1 MKRRAACAF
10 ALVLIAGSAI
20 AQEYPTKAVR
30 LIVPASAGGGLDIM
44 ARAVGQEL
52 SPMWG
57 QAVVVDNRPGAG
69 ILLGTEMASKA
80 PADGYTLL
88 LVNAN
93 LAPNLLL
100 QNKLDVG
107 KRLTGV
113 AQIANLPTVLAV
125 NAALPVKSIAE
136 LIALAKTSLLAYSTT
151 GLGTTSNLCGEMLK
165 LAAKVNITHVP
176 YKGGSPAMIAII
188 SGEVAMGFAS
198 LASATVYAKANQV
211 RILAVASAERSRL
224 APDIPTIA
232 ESVPGVVLETWVGM
246 VAPAGVPQAVLRKI
260 NAGVLKAV
268 AMPSTSQR
276 LTDLG
281 YDLAPGTPEQMNE
294 LIRSDLAT
302 FSKVMRDANIRAN

>member
-1 MKRRAACAF
+1 
-10 ALVLIAGSAI
+10 
-20 AQEYPTKAVR
+20 
-30 LIVPASAGGGLDIM
+30 
-44 ARAVGQEL
+44 
-52 SPMWG
+52 
-57 QAVVVDNRPGAG
+57 
-69 ILLGTEMASKA
+69 MASKA

-113 AQIANLPTVLAV
+113 AQIASLPTVLAV
-125 NAALPVKSIAE
+125 NAALPVKSVGE
-136 LIALAKTSLLAYSTT
+136 LIALAKSSRLAYSTT

-176 YKGGSPAMIAII
+176 YKGGSPAMVAII

-198 LASATVYAKANQV
+198 LASAET
-211 RILAVASAERSRL
+211 
-224 APDIPTIA
+224 
-232 ESVPGVVLETWVGM
+232 VPGVVLETWVGM
-246 VAPAGVPQAVLRKI
+246 VAPAGVPQSVLRKI
-260 NAGVLKAV
+260 NAGLLKAV
-268 AMPSTSQR
+268 ATPATSQR

-294 LIRSDLAT
+294 RIRSDIAT
-302 FSKVMRDANIRAN
+302 FSRVIREANIRAN